1 MSSDMSTRRIMV
13 RSEKVLS
20 GLIAKVDAA
29 ARHFKCIVIQ
39 SWYQRFSVVATAA
52 PPPANL
58 REQSPGRRAVG
69 PGAILGRTRGGPM
82 DHSHIRGG
90 RIRREVQL
98 MGL

>member
-39 SWYQRFSVVATAA
+39 SWYQRFSVVATAV
-52 PPPANL
+52 PPPGNL
-58 REQSPGRRAVG
+58 CEQRPGRRAVG
-69 PGAILGRTRGGPM
+69 PGRFSDGRVADRWITATFAAEESAARFN
-82 DHSHIRGG
+82 
-90 RIRREVQL
+90 
-98 MGL
+98 